1 MMELTVAFRNF
12 AKAPKNKL
20 EQPIHN
26 INKNCKTKIPHTLFR
41 AHLLL
46 EDTMVHFRNILTAI
60 FNRLTFSCI

>member
-20 EQPIHN
+20 EQPVYN
-26 INKNCKTKIPHTLFR
+26 MKKTCKTKLLRAPFR

-46 EDTMVHFRNILTAI
+46 QDTMAQFRNILTAI